1 MAQSQQF
8 LEDFQLK
15 MDRLAQIR
23 RDLQASVQFKEQF
36 TNDLKV
42 RLGDINNKIS
52 QLSGLINELKNKATD
67 LETRV
72 NTNVASIDAKDSE
85 LQQLKD
91 QITALTNEKDTLAS
105 TLKQQQDATNTEMA
119 RLQGLIDKSET
130 KLREVTQQKEVASN
144 ELQAL
149 QTELQ
154 SKGDQQSAHAEA
166 IKQLTEQSQKSLQ
179 DQEVLLMKKITESD
193 EKIAQL
199 EKQISDKENQL
210 IEQQKAIE
218 VATGQAQTSAQGLQ
232 QQIDDLKVEN
242 QGLID
247 RIVAATQAINEA
259 NDELQNIVDTVP
271 NAKTKEEVDAL
282 LNEITQQ
289 IDLSIVNIGRATQG
303 QDQRLPPPPTNIDST
318 LLPPRPPAIDPDTK
332 ITFKDGTSLKFGDI
346 LKMLQ
351 TKVEQTKGLR
361 SKVDGS
367 DASIRYRKAL
377 KVLRELSDVSQ
388 VPDALQQSGVTVKND
403 KIMGGRRTRKI
414 TKITKTRKNRK
425 QKGGFL
431 YKSSTKRKSI
441 RSSRVR
447 NL

>member
-42 RLGDINNKIS
+42 RLGDINNKIG
-52 QLSGLINELKNKATD
+52 QLSGLINELKTKATD

-72 NTNVASIDAKDSE
+72 NTNVASIGDKDRE

-91 QITALTNEKDTLAS
+91 QITALTNEKDTLTS
-105 TLKQQQDATNTEMA
+105 TVTQQQEATKTEMA
-119 RLQGLIDKSET
+119 NLQTKIDEYEA
-130 KLREVTQQKEVASN
+130 KLRELTQQKELADN

-149 QTELQ
+149 KTELQ
-154 SKGDQQSAHAEA
+154 GKGEQQSAHAEA

-179 DQEVLLMKKITESD
+179 EQEAQLMKKITESD
-193 EKIAQL
+193 ENIAQF
-199 EKQISDKENQL
+199 EQQIRDKDIQL

-218 VATGQAQTSAQGLQ
+218 AATGQAQTSAQGLQ
-232 QQIDDLKVEN
+232 QQIDSLKLEN

-247 RIVAATQAINEA
+247 RIIAATQAINEA
-259 NDELQNIVDTVP
+259 NDELQNIVNTVP
-271 NAKTKEEVDAL
+271 NAKSKEEVDAL
-282 LNEITQQ
+282 LNEITRQ
-289 IDLSIVNIGRATQG
+289 IELSIQNIGRAAQGQPPANANPIKIDDATNITLRDIGTQG
-303 QDQRLPPPPTNIDST
+303 DVTIPFGKLTEMVANKVSQIKNESASKKYRDALNQLRQ
-318 LLPPRPPAIDPDTK
+318 
-332 ITFKDGTSLKFGDI
+332 IT
-346 LKMLQ
+346 
-351 TKVEQTKGLR
+351 
-361 SKVDGS
+361 
-367 DASIRYRKAL
+367 
-377 KVLRELSDVSQ
+377 DVSQ
-388 VPDALQQSGVTVKND
+388 VQDVLSRNGVSFKNNV
-403 KIMGGRRTRKI
+403 IMGGR
-414 TKITKTRKNRK
+414 KTRKNRK

-441 RSSRVR
+441 RSSRIR